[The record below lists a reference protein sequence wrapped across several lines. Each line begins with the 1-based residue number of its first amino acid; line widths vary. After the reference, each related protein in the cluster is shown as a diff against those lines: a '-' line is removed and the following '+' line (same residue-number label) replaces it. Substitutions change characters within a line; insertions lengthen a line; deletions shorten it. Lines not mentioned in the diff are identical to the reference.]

1 MAEQPMPLRHATG
14 PSFYRSQL
22 LTVLGK
28 GITSRMLPMPVR
40 YMTQPLK
47 AQAEAGV
54 TGGTVL
60 PQVQIEAVILLPG
73 GPAPRMRCSRT
84 S

>member
-40 YMTQPLK
+40 YMTHRSKPK
-47 AQAEAGV
+47 
-54 TGGTVL
+54 
-60 PQVQIEAVILLPG
+60 PK
-73 GPAPRMRCSRT
+73 PA
-84 S
+84 